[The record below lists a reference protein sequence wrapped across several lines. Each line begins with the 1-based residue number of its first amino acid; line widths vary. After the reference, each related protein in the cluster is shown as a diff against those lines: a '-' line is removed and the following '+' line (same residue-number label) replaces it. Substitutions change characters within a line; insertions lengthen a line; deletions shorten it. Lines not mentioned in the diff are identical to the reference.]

1 MKTRLL
7 SLWYWIIH
15 RLPEVLLG
23 LSVLALAPAL
33 VLAALALRTQ
43 AATMLPSPGQYW
55 RDTLQDPWSPLAV
68 LTCLLGAGLLIFL
81 LWRNWRLVWAVARK
95 MIIEGLHR
103 KVVLVLLIF
112 FVVLMLSMPFI
123 LKTEGSL
130 KSQVQLVL
138 LYSLVLAMV
147 LLSLVAIFLS
157 AASVCSEIEHKQ
169 VHITDTKPLPRW
181 QFLLG
186 KWLGVVI
193 LCTTALFA
201 MSVAVFLFVMY
212 LARPPDTSHMDRR
225 EVAKVAKDYDSL
237 FGEVL
242 VGRKVVPAMLPPDL
256 DAVVDKQMK
265 EFQAKDQLPHGRTQ
279 LRSFREALRDAEMG
293 SRLILATGDLYVWRF
308 DGLQPRGGPLY
319 LRFYANADPRVGV
332 AGRWLGMRRKETKD
346 TEGKLHSQFVPV
358 GEVPPPP
365 YGWQGGSQTIV
376 VPATWVEP
384 GGTLFLGFQNL
395 DERRISFAWKQ
406 NYTQVMQESASFLTN
421 YYRTVL
427 VLVCHI
433 ALLAALGIM
442 AGSLF
447 SFPVASL
454 TVVFFFVVGLIGPWF
469 ASFMEPPGMVELTP
483 MQDFLLAAWQSTMG
497 TVLAVMPHFGKY
509 NPLGDLTDGRL
520 VTWAFVA
527 SAGAVMLFIK
537 GGAALLIG
545 MYIYARRELA
555 RIIV

>member
-7 SLWYWIIH
+7 SLWYWVVR
-15 RLPEVLLG
+15 RLPEVLLA
-23 LSVLALAPAL
+23 LFVLALAPAI
-33 VLAALALRTQ
+33 VLAALALRAQ
-43 AATMLPSPGQYW
+43 AAAMLPSPARYW
-55 RDTLQDPWSPLAV
+55 RDAAQNPWPAAAA
-68 LTCLLGAGLLIFL
+68 LTCVLGAGLLIFL
-81 LWRNWRLVWAVARK
+81 LWRNWQLVWAVARK

-112 FVVLMLSMPFI
+112 FIVLMFSMPFI

-181 QFLLG
+181 QFLFG

-212 LARPPDTSHMDRR
+212 LVRPPDTSHMDRK
-225 EVAKVAKDYDSL
+225 EAAKVTQDYESL

-242 VGRKVVPAMLPPDL
+242 VGRKVVPAVLPPDL
-256 DAVVDKQMK
+256 DATVDKQMK
-265 EFQAKDQLPHGRTQ
+265 ELQAKDQLPHGRTQ
-279 LRSFREALRDAEMG
+279 LRRFRESLTDAEMG
-293 SRLILATGDLYVWRF
+293 SRMTLASGDLYVWRF
-308 DGLQPRGGPLY
+308 NGLQQRQGPLY
-319 LRFYANADPRVGV
+319 LRFYIYADTRVGGM
-332 AGRWLGMRRKETKD
+332 GRWLGMRRREVKD
-346 TEGKLHSQFVPV
+346 TQGKSQIELVPV

-365 YGWQGGSQTIV
+365 SGWLFGSQNIV
-376 VPATWVEP
+376 VPAAWVEP
-384 GGTLFLGFQNL
+384 GGTLFLAYQNL
-395 DERRISFAWKQ
+395 DERTVSFAWKQ
-406 NYTQVMQESASFLTN
+406 NYTQVMQEEASFLVN

-427 VLVCHI
+427 VLICHI
-433 ALLAALGIM
+433 ALLAALGVM

-454 TVVFFFVVGLIGPWF
+454 TVVFFFIVGLIGPWF
-469 ASFMEPPGMVELTP
+469 ASFMEPPAAVELTP
-483 MQDFLLAAWQSTMG
+483 MQDLLLAAWQSTMG

-520 VTWAFVA
+520 ITWAFVA
-527 SAGAVMLFIK
+527 SAAAVMLFIK